1 MYKVFNQNPKHN
13 MIFRVARHTN
23 NLKRLSHFYIDI
35 LELQILG
42 EFVNHD
48 NYNGMFLGLENENW
62 HLEFTESDEPAN
74 HTFDEDD
81 LLVFYP
87 SDDNQLN
94 RILSNIKNHNIKIQ
108 ESKNPY
114 WRVNGIQINDPDG
127 YGIII
132 SGQRTKKENS

>member
-1 MYKVFNQNPKHN
+1 ISQNPRYN
-13 MIFRVARHTN
+13 IFLRAARRTN
-23 NLKRLSHFYIDI
+23 NLRGLSHFYIYI
-35 LELQILG
+35 LESLILG
-42 EFVNHD
+42 EFVNYD
-48 NYNGMFLGLENENW
+48 NYNAIFLGLVNENR
-62 HLEFTESDEPAN
+62 HPGFIKCDERAN
-74 HTFDEDD
+74 RTYYQDS
-81 LLVFYP
+81 LLDFYP
-87 SDDNQLN
+87 TNDNQLN